1 MKSLI
6 NMIFLVASALLP
18 VIGST
23 NTIDSTNTTDSANT
37 TDSVNVSSP
46 QKTTHEYSRE
56 NTLSEMSQDVTLPLS
71 QRIAATQMLGNYSG
85 ANALIALGRASRSE
99 YIELRIAS
107 VTAAQ
112 RWQGRARWDLISPL
126 LEDSEPRVRSRAVSA
141 LAPLWTSL
149 PDQYQQVLDAAIEQQ
164 LIVSDDSTDGRVERA
179 WLYRMRQQYNE
190 AKLLLLKE
198 WKNEPSVQVA
208 VELAELYKAIGQDH
222 DSIRVLSQGLETHP
236 TSATLHHSL
245 ALTYWR
251 KQQNQLAIEHMQRAH
266 ELEPDITQYTY
277 LLGLMLAESNPERAL
292 DLFEQAYVQLGVPH
306 YLYSLCEARLAMG
319 ADASTC
325 LTQLRKLYP
334 EEALM
339 PLTKKHAQAKNAN

>member
-1 MKSLI
+1 MRSLI
-6 NMIFLVASALLP
+6 NMIFLVASVLLP

-23 NTIDSTNTTDSANT
+23 NTIDSTNMTERANTKDSA
-37 TDSVNVSSP
+37 NVSSP
-46 QKTTHEYSRE
+46 QNTTYEYSRE

-107 VTAAQ
+107 ITAAQ

-149 PDQYQQVLDAAIEQQ
+149 PNQYQQVLDAAIEQQ
-164 LIVSDDSTDGRVERA
+164 LTVSDDTTDGRVESA
-179 WLYRMRQQYNE
+179 WLYRMRQQYDE
-190 AKLLLLKE
+190 AKPLLLKE

-222 DSIRVLSQGLETHP
+222 DSIRVLRQGLEAHP

-306 YLYSLCEARLAMG
+306 YLYSLCEAKLAMG

>member
-1 MKSLI
+1 MRSLI

-56 NTLSEMSQDVTLPLS
+56 NTLSEMSQDATLPLS

-107 VTAAQ
+107 ITAAQ

-149 PDQYQQVLDAAIEQQ
+149 PDQHQQVLDAAIEQQ
-164 LIVSDDSTDGRVERA
+164 LTVSGDTTDGRVERA
-179 WLYRMRQQYNE
+179 WLYRMRQQYDE
-190 AKLLLLKE
+190 AKPLLLKE

-208 VELAELYKAIGQDH
+208 VELAELYKTTGQDH
-222 DSIRVLSQGLETHP
+222 DSIRVLSQGLEVHP
-236 TSATLHHSL
+236 TSSTLHHSL

-266 ELEPDITQYTY
+266 ELEPDSTQYTY

-306 YLYSLCEARLAMG
+306 YLYSLCEAKLAMG
-319 ADASTC
+319 VDASTC